1 MSYNLKCCSF
11 YPNNFDASALTPT
24 EVHAYP
30 DRGTCVPRPRYDDF
44 KIRFHSSFFI
54 SRRFFFK
61 GTNLYPLCFRV
72 LIICGRRL

>member
-1 MSYNLKCCSF
+1 MSYNWKCCSF

-24 EVHAYP
+24 EVHAYS

-44 KIRFHSSFFI
+44 KIRFHSSFFT

-61 GTNLYPLCFRV
+61 GTNLYPLCFRA

>member
-61 GTNLYPLCFRV
+61 GTNLYPLCFRA

>member
-30 DRGTCVPRPRYDDF
+30 DRRADALHF
-44 KIRFHSSFFI
+44 S
-54 SRRFFFK
+54 
-61 GTNLYPLCFRV
+61 
-72 LIICGRRL
+72 LIIKGIT

>member
-44 KIRFHSSFFI
+44 KIRFHSLFFI

-72 LIICGRRL
+72 LIICGRCL

>member
-1 MSYNLKCCSF
+1 MSYNWKCCSF

-44 KIRFHSSFFI
+44 KIRFHSLFFI
-54 SRRFFFK
+54 SRRFSFK

>member
-1 MSYNLKCCSF
+1 MSYNWKCCSF

-44 KIRFHSSFFI
+44 KIRFHSLFFI